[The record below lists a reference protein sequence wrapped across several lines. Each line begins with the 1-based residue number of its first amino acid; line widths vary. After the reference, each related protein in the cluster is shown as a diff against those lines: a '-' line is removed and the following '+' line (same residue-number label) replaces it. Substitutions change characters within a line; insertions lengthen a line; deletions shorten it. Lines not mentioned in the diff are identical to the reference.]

1 MRAIFRRRETT
12 GLPPVVR
19 AAVVAAD
26 SDARRTGAVLASA
39 ATTSRGEA
47 GWLIAT
53 THDLALISESEPH
66 VRWRRPWHEVDT
78 ASWGR
83 EAAELTITFVDGS
96 RPTAYALGRE
106 DAFLRVLRERVQAS
120 AVTSVELDLPRP
132 KRARVA
138 IRQDLATGDLLDQ
151 VVLGRGTRSSPEIDA
166 HAARVLAFLRDEV
179 GLPPTTKGL

>member
-1 MRAIFRRRETT
+1 MRAIFRRRGETA

-19 AAVVAAD
+19 AAVTAAD
-26 SDARRTGAVLASA
+26 TDQSRTGSILATA
-39 ATTSRGEA
+39 ATTARGESA
-47 GWLIAT
+47 WLVAT
-53 THDLALISESEPH
+53 THDVALVAESEPH

-83 EAAELTITFVDGS
+83 EAGELTITFVDGG
-96 RPTAYALGRE
+96 RPTAYPLGRE

-138 IRQDLATGDLLDQ
+138 IRQDLATGELLDQ
-151 VVLGRGTRSSPEIDA
+151 VVLGRGTRPSPEIDA
-166 HAARVLAFLRDEV
+166 HAQQVLAILRDEV
-179 GLPPTTKGL
+179 GLPPTKR